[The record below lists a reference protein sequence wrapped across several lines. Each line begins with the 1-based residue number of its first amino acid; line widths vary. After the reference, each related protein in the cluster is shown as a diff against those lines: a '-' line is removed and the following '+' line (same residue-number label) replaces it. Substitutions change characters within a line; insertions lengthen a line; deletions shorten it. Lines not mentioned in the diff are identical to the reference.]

1 MTGFDFVILINTTH
15 PAKVGIRS
23 GNPSDYE
30 PESFKR
36 FGCCQAVGEGVGG
49 CVLLYH
55 DYHEVSNAGNVGMC
69 YEVGSGSEILDCGAG
84 HVTLG

>member
-1 MTGFDFVILINTTH
+1 MDTHTSSQETGTTHTHTLKTNTILTGFDFILINTTH

-36 FGCCQAVGEGVGG
+36 FGCCQAVGEGGG
-49 CVLLYH
+49 
-55 DYHEVSNAGNVGMC
+55 G
-69 YEVGSGSEILDCGAG
+69 G
-84 HVTLG
+84 HYIMTIMKCLTLEM